1 MANTMTQDSIDKTIE
16 KLIDLDPRLE
26 QIKQTAGEVKPRS
39 RPAGFTG
46 LARIV
51 CGQQLSVASAD
62 AIWRRVEEINASQSP
77 QSFLNT
83 EHETLRNTGL
93 SNTKI
98 ATISLAANAIINN
111 ELDLEN
117 ISNLSAEQACA
128 TLTQYKGIGPWT
140 AEVYLLFCAAHPDI
154 FPVGDLAL
162 RKAVAHAFGIAE
174 GYKPK
179 DILAESLKW
188 QPYRSVAALLFW
200 RYYAAIRN
208 TTGIPI

>member
-1 MANTMTQDSIDKTIE
+1 MAQAMTQESIDKTIE
-16 KLIDLDPRLE
+16 ELIKQDPRLKKVKH
-26 QIKQTAGEVKPRS
+26 IAGEVKPRS

-62 AIWRRVEEINASQSP
+62 AIWGRVEQISASETP
-77 QSFLNT
+77 HSFLNT
-83 EHETLRNTGL
+83 EHDALRGTGL

-98 ATISLAANAIINN
+98 ATISLAAQAIIDK
-111 ELDLEN
+111 DLNLESIN
-117 ISNLSAEQACA
+117 SLSAEQACQA
-128 TLTQYKGIGPWT
+128 LTKYKGIGPWT

-162 RKAVAHAFGIAE
+162 RKAVAHAFNIDD
-174 GYKPK
+174 GYTPK
-179 DILAESLKW
+179 DILIESLKW